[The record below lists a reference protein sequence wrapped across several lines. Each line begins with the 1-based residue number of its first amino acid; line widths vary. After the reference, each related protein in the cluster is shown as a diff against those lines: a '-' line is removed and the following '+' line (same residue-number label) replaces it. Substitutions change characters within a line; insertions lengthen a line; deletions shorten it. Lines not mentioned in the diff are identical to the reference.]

1 MLGVDVCPL
10 LQGGPRMII
19 DCAHYQDG
27 HRTDEGPVPW
37 EEAVARISQG
47 GFVWLG
53 LFEPSPDE
61 LDQVRDTFGL
71 HPLAVEDAQILHR
84 RPKIETCE
92 GDVLLVIVRTARYD
106 EDTEEVVSGPNGS
119 RAGAGRLDVTKLY

>member
-1 MLGVDVCPL
+1 
-10 LQGGPRMII
+10 MII

-84 RPKIETCE
+84 RPKIETYE
-92 GDVLLVIVRTARYD
+92 GDVLLVIVRTRPLRRGHRRGCVRP
-106 EDTEEVVSGPNGS
+106 ERIPGRSREIRCNQVVLNS
-119 RAGAGRLDVTKLY
+119 V

>member
-1 MLGVDVCPL
+1 
-10 LQGGPRMII
+10 MII

-37 EEAVARISQG
+37 EEAVARISHG

-84 RPKIETCE
+84 RPKIETYE
-92 GDVLLVIVRTARYD
+92 GTCCSSSCAPPATTRTQKRLCPARTD
-106 EDTEEVVSGPNGS
+106 PGPE
-119 RAGAGRLDVTKLY
+119 